1 MSAIREI
8 KDRMT
13 GIQSTMKITKAMYMI
28 SSTKMNAA
36 KQSLMNTEP
45 YFYNLRKVIL
55 LIPFWMIENMSKMK
69 TKEKPL
75 FALLE
80 IRD

>member
-28 SSTKMNAA
+28 SSTKMNKA
-36 KQSLMNTEP
+36 KQKEGITNTAP
-45 YFYNLRKVIL
+45 AIFVLAAV
-55 LIPFWMIENMSKMK
+55 
-69 TKEKPL
+69 
-75 FALLE
+75 
-80 IRD
+80 